1 MRRLVARGTLA
12 LLLLPL
18 LPLSAWA
25 LSEADLSRIWRN
37 NGSVEG
43 IQIFRFGL
51 VDWSGRSASVEGAVP
66 LRDSSAQARL
76 LARQG
81 ASLEAKKRLLLLL
94 YEIRYGL
101 PERLR
106 SIDVSGSVVE
116 GHIDFA
122 GVREGRYV
130 LEVTLPLERLFDEC
144 VLFEAVVR

>member
-12 LLLLPL
+12 LLLLPFL
-18 LPLSAWA
+18 SLSAGA

-51 VDWSGRSASVEGAVP
+51 VDWSGRSALVEGAVP

-116 GHIDFA
+116 GHVDFA